1 MAFDKRRLRRE
12 IEKDRRAAVLARLVE
27 LKGLVKLAR
36 VARDDAIR
44 VVRAD
49 CAVKRQEL
57 RDACALRRTRA
68 KMRGNEE
75 VAQRLAVVAGE
86 RSYEK
91 TLRGGGGPSKL
102 RSTARE
108 RGMES
113 DDEVRSNIA
122 ADLVPVFNK
131 VRREIKG
138 TPRKSRTETFLQWVE
153 ENTGE
158 VFELMQHAADRELA
172 KLLKEQEQL
181 SREHRRKRP
190 RRASGGGGGDLI
202 VVLDDVPF

>member
-12 IEKDRRAAVLARLVE
+12 IEKDRRAAGAARLLE
-27 LKGLVKLAR
+27 LRKLVKLAR
-36 VARDDAIR
+36 VARDEAIR

-49 CAVKRQEL
+49 CALKRQEL

-75 VAQRLAVVAGE
+75 VAERLAVVAGE
-86 RSYEK
+86 RKYEK
-91 TLRGGGGPSKL
+91 TLRGVGPSKL

-108 RGMES
+108 RGQES
-113 DDEVRSNIA
+113 DDEVRSN
-122 ADLVPVFNK
+122 LSPEMVPVFNR
-131 VRREIKG
+131 VRRDIKG
-138 TPRKSRTETFLQWVE
+138 TPRKSRTEAFLQWAE

-158 VFELMQHAADRELA
+158 VFELMQHQADRELA

-181 SREHRRKRP
+181 EREHRP
-190 RRASGGGGGDLI
+190 RRARRAQAAAPGL
-202 VVLDDVPF
+202 VVIIDEVPF